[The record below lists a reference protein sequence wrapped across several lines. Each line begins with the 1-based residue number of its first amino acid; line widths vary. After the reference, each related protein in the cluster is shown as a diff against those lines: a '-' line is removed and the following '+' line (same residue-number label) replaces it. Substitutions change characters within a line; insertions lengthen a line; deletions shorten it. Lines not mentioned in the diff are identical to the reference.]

1 MSGRVLLLSIAL
13 AAFAVLTV
21 EAIIAHGYVGF
32 VELAM
37 ANWATR
43 TLSADLVISLSL
55 ITWWMVVDARE
66 RGRAFLPYVLVT
78 LTFGA
83 AGPLLY
89 LIRREAKVAA

>member
-1 MSGRVLLLSIAL
+1 MSGRKILFSIAL

-32 VELAM
+32 FELAM

-55 ITWWMVVDARE
+55 ITWWMVVDARR

-78 LTFGA
+78 LIFGA

-89 LIRREAKVAA
+89 LIRREEKVTA